1 MQKRSGY
8 PKGTE
13 LTEYETERNKAIY
26 KVRYMVS
33 SLITAGIYSFAKVS
47 IWWNSFLKMTIADN
61 IGLYL
66 HDNNLIE
73 ASYIFFAFNS
83 QRR

>member
-33 SLITAGIYSFAKVS
+33 SLIIAGI
-47 IWWNSFLKMTIADN
+47 
-61 IGLYL
+61 
-66 HDNNLIE
+66 
-73 ASYIFFAFNS
+73 
-83 QRR
+83 